1 MYKSDERSE
10 KSEQL
15 IAKKKTNGKARTQY
29 VKSVETR
36 VSKENSQEKLEN
48 QTTDHFFLLLGR
60 KEKILQ
66 FRLTFERNVMEG
78 ENLIVK

>member
-1 MYKSDERSE
+1 MELLKTKMYKSDERSE
-10 KSEQL
+10 KSERL

-48 QTTDHFFLLLGR
+48 QTTDHFFYCWEGKKNFAVSTNFRAKCDGR
-60 KEKILQ
+60 
-66 FRLTFERNVMEG
+66 
-78 ENLIVK
+78 